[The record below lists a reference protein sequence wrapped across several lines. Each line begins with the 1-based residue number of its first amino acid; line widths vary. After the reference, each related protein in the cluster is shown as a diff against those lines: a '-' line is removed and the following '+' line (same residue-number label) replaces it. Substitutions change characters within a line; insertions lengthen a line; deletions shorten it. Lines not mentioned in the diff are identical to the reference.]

1 MFGEDFDNLN
11 AAFQDLG
18 AWVEAEDP
26 PEWEEEEEEEED
38 FLEAE
43 DDFPLSLEYDEGE
56 SDMYADGDFFVND
69 PGDW

>member
-11 AAFQDLG
+11 PAFQDLG
-18 AWVEAEDP
+18 AWVEVEDP
-26 PEWEEEEEEEED
+26 PEWEEEEEED

-56 SDMYADGDFFVND
+56 GDMYADGDFFTND